1 MERDV
6 RIAKGL
12 VMGMRDRLSLEHE
25 TEDSIRGI
33 LPEAVVTAL
42 WFAFIIFILAKLVAK
57 FGI

>member
-1 MERDV
+1 
-6 RIAKGL
+6 
-12 VMGMRDRLSLEHE
+12 MGMRDRLSLEHE